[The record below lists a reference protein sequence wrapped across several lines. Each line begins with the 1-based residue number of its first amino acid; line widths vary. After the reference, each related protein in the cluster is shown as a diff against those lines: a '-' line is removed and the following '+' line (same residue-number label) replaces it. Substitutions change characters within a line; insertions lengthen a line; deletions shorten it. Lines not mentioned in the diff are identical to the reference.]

1 MRTGS
6 MHDAACSRAL
16 CAAVFVTVLVSTAGA
31 AVPLPPQP
39 AGVPYPTEAWPVA
52 APGPDIDVARLDA
65 ALDAAFEPRGWNGL
79 PDTRALLVVHRGAVV
94 AERYA
99 PGFGPDSRMQS
110 WSMAKTVTQ
119 ALVGILV
126 GQKRLDL
133 HAPAP
138 VPEWHANDDPRGAIT
153 LDQLLHMSSGLDNAD
168 GGTGPD
174 SFVSRLLFG
183 PGSLDVFAYASNV
196 ASISAPDTHW
206 AYSTGTSM
214 IVAGI
219 VGRTVG
225 GGPTEMLAF
234 MRRELFDPIGVR
246 TAVPEFDAAG
256 TFLGGAW
263 MWATARDWGRIGYLY
278 LRDGMWDGDR
288 VLPEGW
294 VDYSRTPAPAPNNGV
309 YGAHLWLNREPK
321 ADQLAPIPGGPHS
334 AFCLWGNG
342 GQMVV
347 VVPTRDLVIV
357 RLGVTQTMTFRAVTQ
372 AMAAVVA
379 TVAPVAPSSPED

>member
-1 MRTGS
+1 
-6 MHDAACSRAL
+6 MHSDGPPRAW
-16 CAAVFVTVLVSTAGA
+16 CAIAVLITLLASTAGA
-31 AVPLPPQP
+31 AVPMPPQP
-39 AGVPYPTEAWPVA
+39 PGVLYPTDAWPVA
-52 APGPDIDVARLDA
+52 PPGSGIDIARLDA

-79 PDTRALLVVHRGAVV
+79 PDTRALLVVHHGAII

-99 PGFGPDSRMQS
+99 QGFGPDSRMQS

-138 VPEWHANDDPRGAIT
+138 VPAWQAKDDPRGAIT
-153 LDQLLHMSSGLDNAD
+153 LDQLLHMTSGLDNAD
-168 GGTGPD
+168 GGTEVD
-174 SFVSRLLFG
+174 SFASRLLFG

-196 ASISAPDTHW
+196 PSINTPDTHW

-225 GGPTEMLAF
+225 GGPPEMIAF
-234 MRRELFDPIGVR
+234 MHRELFDPIGMR

-263 MWATARDWGRIGYLY
+263 VWATARDWARIGYLY
-278 LRDGMWDGDR
+278 LRDGVWDGRR

-309 YGAHLWLNREPK
+309 YGAHLWLNLEPK
-321 ADQLAPIPGGPHS
+321 PKQFAPLPGGPHS
-334 AFCLWGNG
+334 AFCLSGNG

-347 VVPTRDLVIV
+347 VVPTRDLVVV
-357 RLGVTQTMTFRAVTQ
+357 RLGVTQTMTFPAV
-372 AMAAVVA
+372 AEALAAVVA
-379 TVAPVAPSSPED
+379 TVAPSSPEE